1 MGRFAGSHVLIT
13 GAGSGIG
20 RATAQRLAAEGAA
33 LTLVGRR
40 ASALAE
46 TAALLGAAPVCLAAA
61 DITSEASIRAAVAAG
76 VAAHGPLFAVVAN
89 AGQGGPNTPGPDDRF
104 FSLVEANLTGTYR
117 TLRAAE
123 PHLRPGPSP
132 RHLVVVA
139 SILARFGV
147 PGYTGYCAAKAGL
160 LGLVRALALELAPA
174 RVQVN
179 ALCPGWVDTA
189 MAWEGIDGMAA
200 GMGIAREDAH
210 RRAMEA
216 VPLGQM
222 ARPETIAG
230 TIAWLLSPDA
240 QGTTGQGIDVNGGA
254 WMG

>member
-1 MGRFAGSHVLIT
+1 MGRFDGHHILIT

-20 RATAQRLAAEGAA
+20 RATALRLAAEGAA

-40 ASALAE
+40 ASALAD
-46 TAALLGAAPVCLAAA
+46 TAAALGAAPVCVAAA
-61 DITSEASIRAAVAAG
+61 DITLPGAAEAAVGAG
-76 VAAHGPLFAVVAN
+76 VAAHGPLYAVIAN
-89 AGQGGPNTPGPDDRF
+89 AGQGGPNTPGPEDRF
-104 FSLVEANLTGTYR
+104 FSLVETNLTGTYR
-117 TLRAAE
+117 TLRAAQ
-123 PHLRPGPSP
+123 PALLPGPAP
-132 RHLVVVA
+132 RHMVVVA

-160 LGLVRALALELAPA
+160 LGLVRAMALELAPA

-179 ALCPGWVDTA
+179 ALCPGWVDTD

-200 GMGIAREDAH
+200 AMGITRDEAH

-230 TIAWLLSPDA
+230 TIAWLLSADA
-240 QGTTGQGIDVNGGA
+240 AGTTGQGIDVNGGA